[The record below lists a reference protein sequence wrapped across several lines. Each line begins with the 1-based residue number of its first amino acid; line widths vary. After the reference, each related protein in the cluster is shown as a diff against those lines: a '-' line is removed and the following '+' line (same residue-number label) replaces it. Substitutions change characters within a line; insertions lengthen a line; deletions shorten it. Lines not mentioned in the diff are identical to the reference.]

1 MLTTLHLDEGHEKLA
16 KEDIFG
22 EVRVDPNFALQT
34 NSHSGKEASWLK

>member
-1 MLTTLHLDEGHEKLA
+1 MLTTLHLDAGHEKQA

-34 NSHSGKEASWLK
+34 HAAGPD